1 MGPSTVEDWLSCYAV
16 FRTAAI
22 MLDLISPARLD
33 AYKDFV
39 VRQARTYGVLS
50 WPILY
55 QSEVRARLELAE
67 RLRRE
72 GQYQAT
78 SSERHPFSAAHPWE
92 WVYQ

>member
-1 MGPSTVEDWLSCYAV
+1 MQGVKIGSDGHIAPVDLMGPSTVEDWLSCYAV

-50 WPILY
+50 WPI
-55 QSEVRARLELAE
+55 
-67 RLRRE
+67 
-72 GQYQAT
+72 
-78 SSERHPFSAAHPWE
+78 
-92 WVYQ
+92 